1 MFNIVKGLTKAVVN
15 VAVSPVDIVA
25 DVITLGGALT
35 DKDKPYTVKRAEK
48 IMDNLGEATTN
59 D

>member
-15 VAVSPVDIVA
+15 VAVTPVDIVA

-48 IMDNLGEATTN
+48 IMDNLDEATTN